1 MNTTELTVLPEE
13 AGQRLDRFLAD
24 RLPELSR
31 SRIQALIEAG
41 EARLAS
47 TPVTEARRKVKAG
60 ESWSLTLPPPEDPE
74 PQGEDI
80 PLNVAYEDAHLIVIN
95 KPAGLVVHPAQGNW
109 TGTLVNALIAHCGAS
124 LSGVGGVR
132 RPGIVHRLDKD
143 TTGLMVVAKN
153 DEAHQGLSEQFA
165 AHGRDGRLKRAYRA
179 IIWGRPERPRGT
191 ICAPLAR
198 HATNRL
204 KMAVAKAGKEAI
216 THYEVL
222 ETLPAAGEPTLVDC
236 FLETGR
242 THQIR
247 AHMAHIGHPLLG
259 DALYGK
265 GFAASARKLSA
276 SQQQALD
283 DFGRQALHA
292 WLLGFDHPVTGE
304 PLEFEAEL
312 PADMQQLI
320 RALRK
325 P

>member
-1 MNTTELTVLPEE
+1 MNTTELIVLPEE
-13 AGQRLDRFLAD
+13 AGQRLDRFLAS
-24 RLPELSR
+24 RLPDLSR

-41 EARLAS
+41 QAHQAGQ
-47 TPVTEARRKVKAG
+47 PVTEARHKVKPG
-60 ESWSLTLPPPEDPE
+60 ESWSLAVPAPEDPE
-74 PQGEDI
+74 PLGEAI
-80 PLNVAYEDAHLIVIN
+80 PLDVVHEDKDVIVIN

-153 DEAHQGLSEQFA
+153 DAAHQGLSEQFA

-191 ICAPLAR
+191 ISAPLAR

-216 THYEVL
+216 THFEVL
-222 ETLPAAGEPTLVDC
+222 ESLPVPGEPTLVDC

-247 AHMAHIGHPLLG
+247 VHMAHEGHPLLG

-265 GFAASARKLSA
+265 GFAASARKLTA
-276 SQQQALD
+276 RQQQALEQ
-283 DFGRQALHA
+283 FGRQALHA

-312 PADMQQLI
+312 PADMQALI
-320 RALRK
+320 SALRK